1 VTGEAERT
9 FATGPTVPGA
19 DRYRE
24 VVLEDE
30 EDYTDDPVP
39 DTTEIEGH
47 AVPAPIERF
56 RRTAIGTAFAAG
68 LLGLS
73 DALEGRKEPTP
84 AIIEDWAGGEP
95 FTEPVVLRLDP
106 EHPEDSIVLV
116 RPWLKP
122 EPGGSSPTGG

>member
-1 VTGEAERT
+1 
-9 FATGPTVPGA
+9 
-19 DRYRE
+19 
-24 VVLEDE
+24 VLEDD
-30 EDYTDDPVP
+30 EDYTDDPGP
-39 DTTEIEGH
+39 DAAELEGH

-116 RPWLKP
+116 RPWLKR
-122 EPGGSSPTGG
+122 ERGGSSATGG